1 MTFKIKNKEYPV
13 IITKKRNKNTYI
25 RVKEDGKIYV
35 TTSYLATKKQIIELL
50 EKHELDLL
58 KMIDKIEN
66 KLEKEKKFY
75 YLGKEYEVIY
85 MPTPLEIV
93 DNRIY
98 VIDEKNL
105 NKWLKQEMETIYQ
118 KRIIYWYQKF
128 EESIPYPKL
137 KIRKM
142 KTRWGVCNKRDNSVT
157 LNSEL
162 IRYEMDKLD
171 YVIVHE
177 LSHFVHFNHSSD
189 FWKLVSK
196 YFPNYKKARED
207 LKE

>member
-13 IITKKRNKNTYI
+13 IITKKKNKNTYI
-25 RVKEDGKIYV
+25 RVKEDGTIHV
-35 TTSYLATKKQIIELL
+35 TTSYFATKKQIIELL

-58 KMIDKIEN
+58 KMIDKIET

-85 MPTPLEIV
+85 MPTKLEIV
-93 DNRIY
+93 DNHIY
-98 VIDEKNL
+98 VTDEKGL
-105 NKWLKQEMETIYQ
+105 NKWFKQEMETIYLE
-118 KRIIYWYQKF
+118 RINFWYHQF

-142 KTRWGVCNKRDNSVT
+142 KTRWGVCNRRDNSVT

-162 IRYEMDKLD
+162 MRYEIDKLD

-196 YFPNYKKARED
+196 YFPNYKKARKD

>member
-25 RVKEDGKIYV
+25 RVKEDGKIYI

-85 MPTPLEIV
+85 MPTKFEII

-98 VIDEKNL
+98 VTNEKNL
-105 NKWLKQEMETIYQ
+105 NQWLKQEMETIYQ
-118 KRIIYWYQKF
+118 KRITYWYQKF

-196 YFPNYKKARED
+196 YFPNYKKARKD